1 MPRVSEVGEFLEE
14 FAPSRLAEDWDNVG
28 LLVGDARQEV
38 ARIMTCLT
46 VTPASAEEAVR
57 EQVDLIV
64 SHHPLP
70 FRPLKQLTTA
80 NTPGRLLLR
89 LIASGVAIYSPHT
102 AFDSASSGINQR
114 LAEALGM
121 REIQPLIAAPE
132 DILGLGSGRMGRFPD
147 AVPLQAV
154 ADRAKRFL
162 ALDGLQA
169 VGAADRRIERV
180 AVACGAAGEF
190 LSAAANAEC
199 DLFVT
204 GETSFHTL
212 LEAEALDV
220 AVLLLGHYG
229 SERFA
234 VEALA
239 QVLAVHFPDVN
250 VWPSRDEADPLRRL

>member
-1 MPRVSEVGEFLEE
+1 MPKVSDVGEFLEE

-28 LLVGDARQEV
+28 LLVGHAGHEV
-38 ARIMTCLT
+38 TKIMTCLT

-57 EQVDLIV
+57 EQVDLMI

-80 NTPGRLLLR
+80 TTPGRLLLR

-114 LAEALGM
+114 LAEALGLQ
-121 REIQPLIAAPE
+121 EIQPLIPAPG
-132 DILGLGSGRMGRFPD
+132 DVPGLGSGRYGRFQD
-147 AVPLQAV
+147 AVLLQTV

-162 ALDGLQA
+162 GLPSLQA
-169 VGAADRRIERV
+169 VGAADQRVERV
-180 AVACGAAGEF
+180 TVACGAAGEF
-190 LSAAANAEC
+190 LTTAADAGC

-212 LEAEALDV
+212 LEAEARDV

-239 QVLAVHFPDVN
+239 EVLAVHFPDVD